1 MSMAITLAGA
11 RCPALLDS
19 WSVWSPVSP
28 RTTASPPTKQTSV
41 SPGQQQPRPAGQFP
55 DPIAAMPHDLVPA
68 NSAGAVSDT
77 ACAHFTKNRL
87 VSEEIGNF
95 GFETKLLLADI
106 TFVSKAIRT
115 TVLA

>member
-1 MSMAITLAGA
+1 MLGGIPTSSVK
-11 RCPALLDS
+11 RLLKVPSDER
-19 WSVWSPVSP
+19 P
-28 RTTASPPTKQTSV
+28 TAKQTSV
-41 SPGQQQPRPAGQFP
+41 SHRQQQPRPAGQFP

-106 TFVSKAIRT
+106 TFVSKAI
-115 TVLA
+115 A